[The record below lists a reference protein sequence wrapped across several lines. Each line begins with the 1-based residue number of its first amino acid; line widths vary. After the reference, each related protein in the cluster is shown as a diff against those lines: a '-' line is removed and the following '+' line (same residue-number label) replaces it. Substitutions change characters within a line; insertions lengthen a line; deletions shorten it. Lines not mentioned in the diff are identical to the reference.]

1 MSLQEK
7 LLEDMK
13 TAMKSGDK
21 VFLETRRMLRA
32 QVNNF
37 RINKLKEIVIKA
49 VNDADAES
57 LRNMDK
63 VMSVLMLQVK
73 GRADGRVVQEMVN
86 ERLN

>member
-37 RINKLKEIVIKA
+37 RINNRKTQFPK
-49 VNDADAES
+49 
-57 LRNMDK
+57 R
-63 VMSVLMLQVK
+63 
-73 GRADGRVVQEMVN
+73 G
-86 ERLN
+86 